1 MYCSSDIAV
10 RIKKLAK
17 EKKILLKDMFEKTGL
32 GRNTMANL
40 KTSMPKADNLAKM
53 ADYLDCSV
61 DYLLGRC
68 DNPSVNR
75 SGGIAAKP
83 AGFTSSFLPQKLMPF
98 YRTTTSAGN
107 GSVLLD
113 YTFVEYVN
121 IDRTGAAASADFILE
136 VRGDSME
143 PRFFDGDCVLIQ
155 RSARIH
161 EGEIGIFIVNGDS
174 YIKKIGNGKLLS
186 LNPAYEPILLHE
198 YDDIRCVGK
207 VIGTIEL
214 D

>member
-1 MYCSSDIAV
+1 
-10 RIKKLAK
+10 
-17 EKKILLKDMFEKTGL
+17 
-32 GRNTMANL
+32 
-40 KTSMPKADNLAKM
+40 
-53 ADYLDCSV
+53 
-61 DYLLGRC
+61 
-68 DNPSVNR
+68 
-75 SGGIAAKP
+75 
-83 AGFTSSFLPQKLMPF
+83 
-98 YRTTTSAGN
+98 
-107 GSVLLD
+107 
-113 YTFVEYVN
+113 
-121 IDRTGAAASADFILE
+121 
-136 VRGDSME
+136 ME